1 MPRVGRHDLFEQSYR
16 AKLKALLTPH
26 GLPIAYEEDRA
37 TLDLGLHLYK
47 HRKPGED
54 AEVGPVRVWFQCKG
68 LRATTLAADE
78 ISDSTD
84 IPVTGLP
91 LDAVCFWYAAAEP
104 VYLSVYL
111 EAADTFLAEDVRDI
125 VDRDGG
131 LHALTEKV
139 KAGQQTVTL
148 RIQSDATLQRALE
161 RMPRHQSLRI
171 DGPHFRGRPLGHRYD
186 PLRSELA
193 ELEPESFRSLVNR
206 LLEVHE
212 FRPGQDVALAE
223 TFAGAVGELEAMV
236 GTLHLTYE
244 WMSPLFTEFGFDP
257 GSGFRIEAP
266 PEHAQGR
273 CLVVIHAQV
282 EGVPDPTMATEEL
295 LTGLHDEGIAG
306 ALVFINAPDLNA
318 KVFGS
323 WRQAIRPFETIPQ
336 GLGSLAFNVLT
347 STVVYLEFQDQLR
360 WSYVNYL

>member
-1 MPRVGRHDLFEQSYR
+1 MPRVGRHDVFEQSYR
-16 AKLKALLTPH
+16 AKLKTLLTPY

-37 TLDLGLHLYK
+37 TLDLGFHLYK
-47 HRKPGED
+47 HREPDED

-68 LRATTLAADE
+68 LLASSMAADE
-78 ISDSTD
+78 IRDSTNVP
-84 IPVTGLP
+84 IAGLS

-104 VYLSVYL
+104 VYLCVYL
-111 EAADTFLAEDVRDI
+111 ESADAFLAEDVRDI

-131 LHALTEKV
+131 LHALKEKAKV
-139 KAGQQTVTL
+139 GQRTVTL
-148 RIQSDATLQRALE
+148 RIQSDATLQQALK
-161 RMPRHQSLRI
+161 RMPRHQSLRV

-212 FRPGQDVALAE
+212 FRPEQAVALAE
-223 TFAGAVGELEAMV
+223 TFAGGVGELKATV

-244 WMSPLFTEFGFDP
+244 WMSPLFTEFGFDR
-257 GSGFRIEAP
+257 GSSFRIEAP

-273 CLVVIHAQV
+273 CLVVIHAQIQ
-282 EGVPDPTMATEEL
+282 GVPNPTLATEEL
-295 LTGLHDEGIAG
+295 LTGLHHEGIAN
-306 ALVFINAPDLNA
+306 ALVFVNAPDLNA

-323 WRQAIRPFETIPQ
+323 WREATKPFETIPQ

-360 WSYVNYL
+360 WRHVNYL